1 MREIAYR
8 KKQSLKNRCKVISIT
23 ENSEDNEC
31 KTMVRK
37 SFVYILTEVKCINE
51 SLGKPEIFIRKSFDT
66 RLRDEKFNFRVKG
79 GFYMTQERDIFKVDF
94 CHTLNIHI
102 KWKGKIFSPKKSA
115 TLT

>member
-8 KKQSLKNRCKVISIT
+8 KKQSLKNRRKVISIT

-37 SFVYILTEVKCINE
+37 SFVYILTEVKHVE
-51 SLGKPEIFIRKSFDT
+51 DDLGKPEIFIRKSFNSK
-66 RLRDEKFNFRVKG
+66 LKKEKFNFRVKG
-79 GFYMTQERDIFKVDF
+79 GFYMTQDRDVFKVDF

-102 KWKGKIFSPKKSA
+102 DWKGKVFSPKKSA